1 MNRIVCLLAAIAATA
16 GSLTPAVAGEWH
28 FDGVQRVVALSDIHG
43 AYDAMLST
51 LREAEVI
58 DSGDSWNGGDTH
70 LVVTGDLLD
79 RGPDSRSAMDLLM
92 RLEDE
97 AVAAGGRVHV
107 LIGNHEAMN
116 LTGDL
121 RYVSLGEYS
130 RFADDETADERN
142 RWRAAIAARGNEL
155 GVEEFDAR
163 FPPGFFAHRRA
174 FRADGRYGKWLLE
187 KPVIVVI
194 NGTAF
199 VHGGIHPDTA
209 ELGLDVLNERLVG
222 DLGVYVRAV
231 ATLTDA
237 GVFLP
242 DDGIR
247 EQVAALDAWVA
258 PPNTSPG
265 TLDAV
270 DRVRR
275 LQDTSLAMLDEPLW
289 YRGNVGCSEVIE
301 ARRLERALQAI
312 GASRVVIGHTPTA
325 SRQVLQRFDGMI
337 VEIDTGMLN
346 AYYEGKGHALIIE
359 GDDLSVVSQAGTRFD
374 EPLPH
379 ARHVGDRP
387 TGMMAADIETLLATG
402 EVLSRQ
408 ETEFSYAT
416 RTTVEVSDGSNTIR
430 AIFVPRPRRGFYPNV
445 AAYRLD
451 KLLGLGMVP
460 VAALREVDGKQG
472 SLHFLPAKTIDENR
486 RSSSGYGA
494 AAWCPLNDQW
504 QAMYVF
510 DALIYNEGRS
520 LERMLYA
527 TDRFQLIL
535 IEHQNAFA
543 SRKGVPRHLENAGIT
558 ITEGWRDALSSLS
571 RDLLQQELGDVL
583 DRGRLRALDS
593 RREKLLSAAELP

>member
-1 MNRIVCLLAAIAATA
+1 MNRILRLLAAIVATA
-16 GSLTPAVAGEWH
+16 GLLTPALAGEWH
-28 FDGVQRVVALSDIHG
+28 FNGVQRVVALSDVHG
-43 AYDAMLST
+43 AYDAMLNT
-51 LREAEVI
+51 LREAQVI
-58 DSGDSWNGGDTH
+58 DGENDWSGGETH

-92 RLEDE
+92 RLEHQ
-97 AVAAGGRVHV
+97 AIAAGGRVHV

-130 RFADDETADERN
+130 RFADEETADERKH
-142 RWRAAIAARGNEL
+142 WRDAIAARGQEL
-155 GVEEFDAR
+155 NVEAFDAR
-163 FPPGFFAHRRA
+163 FPRGFFAHRRA
-174 FRADGRYGKWLLE
+174 FRADGQYGEWLLE

-199 VHGGIHPDTA
+199 VHGGIHPNTA
-209 ELGLDVLNERLVG
+209 ELGLDVVNERLVG
-222 DLGVYVRAV
+222 DLADYVTDI

-247 EQVAALDAWVA
+247 EQVAALNAWVA
-258 PPNTSPG
+258 PPDTSPG

-270 DRVRR
+270 NRLRG
-275 LQDTSLAMLDEPLW
+275 LQDSSLAMLDEPLW

-312 GASRVVIGHTPTA
+312 GASRVVIGHTPTD

-374 EPLPH
+374 DPLPH
-379 ARHVGDRP
+379 PRRVGDRP
-387 TGMMAADIETLLATG
+387 KGMTAGDIETLLATG

-416 RTTVEVSDGSNTIR
+416 RTTVEVSDGSDTIR
-430 AIFVPRPRRGFYPNV
+430 AIFLPRPRRGFYPNV

-451 KLLGLGMVP
+451 RLLGLGMVP

-472 SLHFLPAKTIDENR
+472 SLHFLPAKTIDEQR

-494 AAWCPLNDQW
+494 GAWCPLNDQW

-527 TDRFQLIL
+527 TDRFKLIL

-543 SRKGVPRHLENAGIT
+543 NRKGVPRHLENAGIT
-558 ITEGWRDALSSLS
+558 ITEGWRDVLSSLS
-571 RDLLQQELGDVL
+571 REVLQQELGDVL
-583 DRGRLRALDS
+583 DKGRLRALDS
-593 RREKLLSAAELP
+593 RRKNLLSAAESP